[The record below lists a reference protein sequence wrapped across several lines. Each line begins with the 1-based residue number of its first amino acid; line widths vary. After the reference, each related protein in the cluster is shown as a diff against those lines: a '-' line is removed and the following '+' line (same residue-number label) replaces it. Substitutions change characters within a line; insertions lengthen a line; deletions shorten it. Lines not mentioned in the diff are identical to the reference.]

1 METAFD
7 AAMQIVNDFKNAN
20 ASIRNTMYAALPAS
34 IKNKVVSAISSALS
48 LTVSMA
54 TDMAKAMTLE
64 SAASTVFGNHTT
76 KLDTFNDYWDGR
88 GTVTESETLALMQAE
103 LNQHGKIGVQAYSL
117 MGAFHRLEYAAG
129 VYNLQVQAWN
139 KHATSQ
145 TLDEKTV
152 TDPVK
157 PGFTTIGCFNHCGD
171 FFNTFSDAES
181 SHKEPCGTARNVDE
195 MVADQYWNEMLAA
208 FEPNEGQI
216 LAGRNVLA
224 GCGRHYYDCPSVP
237 DTEHEPQTCSV
248 SGCTVQ
254 YRNCLRHTKD
264 HSNHSGEEG
273 STEEQYVA
281 PDPAPTPTPSY
292 HTCGV
297 HETWQSGDHSAA
309 SCGTS
314 GHYVCDGSDHSLQAS
329 CLVTNANGDYCT
341 VTSFYACQY
350 HTHVYPAPP
359 PTPSATCAR
368 SACGQTVSDR
378 LAHRID
384 CGPCNGHY
392 WTCISGAADN
402 HRLKTCRFT
411 ECGQTW
417 YACGTRPSCQKPW
430 RQRNGLGCWAQ

>member
-1 METAFD
+1 
-7 AAMQIVNDFKNAN
+7 
-20 ASIRNTMYAALPAS
+20 
-34 IKNKVVSAISSALS
+34 
-48 LTVSMA
+48 
-54 TDMAKAMTLE
+54 
-64 SAASTVFGNHTT
+64 
-76 KLDTFNDYWDGR
+76 
-88 GTVTESETLALMQAE
+88 
-103 LNQHGKIGVQAYSL
+103 

-224 GCGRHYYDCPSVP
+224 GCGRHYYDCPSVS

-254 YRNCLRHTKD
+254 YRKCLRHTKD
-264 HSNHSGEEG
+264 HSNHS
-273 STEEQYVA
+273 A
-281 PDPAPTPTPSY
+281 
-292 HTCGV
+292 
-297 HETWQSGDHSAA
+297 
-309 SCGTS
+309 
-314 GHYVCDGSDHSLQAS
+314 AS

-359 PTPSATCAR
+359 PTPSATCA
-368 SACGQTVSDR
+368 
-378 LAHRID
+378 
-384 CGPCNGHY
+384 NGHSY
-392 WTCISGAADN
+392 DPDNRPENNQHRTRTCQHCS
-402 HRLKTCRFT
+402 
-411 ECGQTW
+411 QTW
-417 YACGTRPSCQKPW
+417 EVC
-430 RQRNGLGCWAQ
+430 